1 MGKKKLSRQIKNK
14 MPKKTALQAGIA
26 LRLPLSDN
34 EGEKGAMEA
43 CCMTFC
49 RGEEA
54 TATARQPG
62 KGNKHCRASLSDDIT
77 DR

>member
-1 MGKKKLSRQIKNK
+1 MGKKKISKQIKNN
-14 MPKKTALQAGIA
+14 MPKNAALQAGTA

-54 TATARQPG
+54 TATARQATG
-62 KGNKHCRASLSDDIT
+62 QRQ
-77 DR
+77 